1 MLTGLFSGSCVCVCV
16 CVCALECMWGGG
28 EEGEREGVREGER
41 QRESLYSSGCPGTH
55 YVKQTDSELIEICLA
70 LPSGVLGLKV
80 LTTIS
85 SLTGCQCT
93 FRQLCWIL

>member
-1 MLTGLFSGSCVCVCV
+1 MARVCVCVCV
-16 CVCALECMWGGG
+16 CVRSSACGGGGGG
-28 EEGEREGVREGER
+28 EREGERELER